1 VEILLRRERLECTSN
16 KAAEAGTGSK
26 AAVEEIMPS
35 AAQLVADPFL
45 SLLVIS
51 PSGGGKTRLAATAP
65 KPIMIFCSDDASK
78 LDSASDIDKTF
89 WYENV
94 NHSEGKKLLDEFEFA
109 IAKARRGIEKGE
121 YKTVIWDTVTTFAA
135 TLLNAELDA
144 TDKGNGAD
152 GRQAYQTYGRRMIN
166 CVNRF
171 LSLKCHR
178 VVMAHYYAQPKEID
192 GQLKKEG
199 EGILPGIAGSIRSQI
214 PGMFHDV
221 AYLKKALESEEREL
235 CLSMKGVT
243 GPRFVGLPGVE
254 KVEPDLT
261 KLLARVTAKKAS
273 VGKAPAAVVSKPAV
287 KPSVVAKPAVAT
299 GVRR

>member
-1 VEILLRRERLECTSN
+1 
-16 KAAEAGTGSK
+16 
-26 AAVEEIMPS
+26 MPS
-35 AAQLVADPFL
+35 AAQLEADPFL

-65 KPIMIFCSDDASK
+65 KPIMVFCSDDASK
-78 LDSASDIDKTF
+78 LDSAMEVDKTF
-89 WYENV
+89 WYELV
-94 NHSEGKKLLDEFEFA
+94 NHSEGKKLLDEFELA

-121 YKTVIWDTVTTFAA
+121 YRTVVWDTITMFSAI
-135 TLLNAELDA
+135 LLNAELDA

-166 CVNRF
+166 CVSRF

-178 VVMAHYYAQPKEID
+178 VVMAHYYPQPKEID
-192 GQLKKEG
+192 GQLRKEG
-199 EGILPGIAGSIRSQI
+199 EGILPGIAGSIRAQI

-221 AYLKKALESEEREL
+221 AYLKKAVDSEEREL

-254 KVEPDLT
+254 KVAPDIT
-261 KLLARVTAKKAS
+261 ALLARVAAKKS
-273 VGKAPAAVVSKPAV
+273 GKSMPMAKAVAPKPVVPLRAPAARSAPPPKTAA
-287 KPSVVAKPAVAT
+287 SA
-299 GVRR
+299 VRR